1 MKWILLKHKWHWT
14 QVEEEEDAVAEEESP
29 KDEKACVVR
38 LLNNA
43 IAMPCY
49 LHGVAHV
56 HLLDNAFEKLSYLHG
71 VYSTVLREIGRIELS

>member
-1 MKWILLKHKWHWT
+1 
-14 QVEEEEDAVAEEESP
+14 
-29 KDEKACVVR
+29 VR